1 MPLRC
6 VWSYLLCVADGSE
19 FAEAGQLALAWFSF
33 RGKTYSR
40 DGIPHAGAGR
50 LDEALRVGPVQSE
63 AVAWSLGFDQ
73 PNLFSVAFEGNF
85 HVSLGA
91 SGAYDITGG
100 GKDQSALNLR
110 LKDETL
116 FASLACGPVEVS
128 IEGKWR
134 SSKNIAGE
142 PDTAG
147 TNVVAGLSA
156 FRWRRIDFSGQLKV
170 GDHGRTL
177 GGVAYFQQVH
187 SHIPLLPWDWCFC
200 VFPDGS
206 IAGISTLRV
215 GRDLIADVQ
224 HVQSDRIS
232 LIDMTVFSRG
242 FFLDGATGRLF
253 RMKRSKVVRLPGE
266 QDTSIRRI
274 LASDGQGCRM
284 QIDVTVQ
291 STHSFEFGRR
301 MFPFPGRRFH
311 YRSCAATVQ
320 DFSFQNDRDIRDS
333 RFFSTGTCNLER
345 TYGIMT

>member
-19 FAEAGQLALAWFSF
+19 SAEPGQLALAWFSF
-33 RGKTYSR
+33 GGKTYSR
-40 DGIPHAGAGR
+40 DGIPRAGAGR
-50 LDEALRVGPVQSE
+50 LDKALRLGEVQSE

-73 PNLFSVAFEGNF
+73 PNLFSVAFDGNF
-85 HVSLGA
+85 HASLGA

-100 GKDQSALNLR
+100 GEDQSALNLT

-116 FASLACGPVEVS
+116 SANLVCGPVAIS
-128 IEGKWR
+128 IDGKWR

-142 PDTAG
+142 PDTSG

-156 FRWRRIDFSGQLKV
+156 FRWRCIDFSGQLNV
-170 GDHGRTL
+170 GDHARTL

-187 SHIPLLPWDWCFC
+187 SYIPLLPWDWCFC

-215 GRDLIADVQ
+215 GRDLIADFQ

-232 LIDMTVFSRG
+232 RIDMTVFSRG

-253 RMKRSKVVRLPGE
+253 RMKRSKVVRPLGE
-266 QDTSIRRI
+266 QERSVRRI

-291 STHSFEFGRR
+291 SAHSFEFGRR
-301 MFPFPGRRFH
+301 MFPFPDRRFY
-311 YRSCAATVQ
+311 YRSCAATVRG
-320 DFSFQNDRDIRDS
+320 FSFQNDRDTRDS
-333 RFFSTGTCNLER
+333 RFFRTGICNLER